1 MRALDAARIE
11 LSGDLDAA
19 AALIPF
25 ARTLLGKVR
34 ELGMPVR
41 HYTSP
46 AGARFVV
53 RDDITPPLIQITVP
67 QPNPQGSR
75 EQTTLRY
82 QFLST
87 GPTLSRA
94 GDGCPLGY
102 AVRVALRE
110 TRTGVRASASPSSA
124 SAEVGDAWPT
134 PAASGIFATQPLR
147 LTDRTFATPD
157 AFWPDARKERGKRGY
172 RVLYGPRMDGY
183 APICMQAKNSATR
196 ARINRAAQPYAER
209 DGAALIWYGGQKA
222 AAQTIEFPGVDVVHG
237 FALQHATHPTY
248 GERDV
253 FLAVDSHGVLWAR
266 AIGGEPQSMA
276 IPLPGWVFTGNQADD
291 LSQRPGWKWRFS
303 SDGKK
308 CCAVVFER
316 KAAVVDSFGVT
327 FAGGCTFGYA
337 ADSLTNG
344 TAPVQLDAGGLV
356 EFAIEVK
363 LSGRGANDIS
373 LSVTLTRDRRTE
385 DLGVGI
391 LAADYAWTD
400 DALVT
405 AAVDLYITDTYDPNN
420 NREFS
425 ILSIARDGESPVLQ
439 VRVFDNLQRFSGG
452 RATDWTFTGIAG
464 MDLRALSACFVV
476 KRWRQDIDPANFSH
490 ARHWL
495 DASVLAYVG
504 GELVERVDAGT
515 AAFDAFTDLSVPSGW
530 HRIMLGES
538 MSMNR
543 AARTTLT
550 AGSGPQTM
558 VDGGLWRLGPIAS
571 AYNDNDPVRCML
583 VHPDGHY
590 AVCTAQTLTYQGAA
604 YVTGSNSFNE
614 SPISY
619 SQTAFGSLSLDV
631 IAVQAAEQRYRL
643 RHLDLL
649 NGAFGKEWTYS
660 EFGPSVTPY
669 GSTGFTVQNG
679 AGTATFSGFY
689 LFGLG
694 EFDDTTRLAAS
705 TSSVVVTYGRG
716 MLTDSEILAAQSAFT
731 WRTVTTETSG

>member
-124 SAEVGDAWPT
+124 SAEAGEAWPT
-134 PAASGIFATQPLR
+134 PAASDIFATQPLR

-183 APICMQAKNSATR
+183 APICMQSKNSATR

-209 DGAALIWYGGQKA
+209 DGAVLLWLSGQKA
-222 AAQTIEFPGVDVVHG
+222 AAQVIEFPDVDAAHG

-253 FLAVDSHGVLWAR
+253 FMAVDSRGVLWAR
-266 AIGGEPQSMA
+266 AIGGDPQSIA
-276 IPLPGWVFTGNQADD
+276 IPLPAWVFTGSPDDD

-303 SDGKK
+303 STGRK

-316 KAAVVDSFGVT
+316 HPAVVDPFGT
-327 FAGGCTFGYA
+327 TISGTCTFGYA
-337 ADSLTNG
+337 ADSLSSG
-344 TAPVQLDAGGLV
+344 TAPIRLDAGGLV
-356 EFAIEVK
+356 ELEISVS
-363 LSGRGANDIS
+363 LTGHGVDDIS
-373 LSVTLTRDRRTE
+373 LGATLTRARRTE
-385 DLGVGI
+385 DFGAGI
-391 LAADYAWTD
+391 FAADYAWTD

-405 AAVDLYITDTYDPNN
+405 ATVAMYVKDVYDSGNDRTY
-420 NREFS
+420 S
-425 ILSIARDGESPVLQ
+425 ILSIARDGEAPVLQ
-439 VRVFDNLQRFSGG
+439 VRLFDQWQRLSGG
-452 RATDWTFTGIAG
+452 RLTDWTFTGIAG

-476 KRWRQDIDPANFSH
+476 KRWRQDVDPAAFTH

-504 GELVERVDAGT
+504 GALVERVDSGT
-515 AAFDAFTDLSVPSGW
+515 AAFDAFTDLSVPAGM
-530 HRIMLGES
+530 HMMVPGEP
-538 MSMNR
+538 MSMTR
-543 AARTTLT
+543 AARTGIT
-550 AGSGPQTM
+550 AGNGIVTT
-558 VDGGLWRLGPIAS
+558 VDGGLWRLGVIAS
-571 AYNDNDPVRCML
+571 AYNDNDPVRSML

-590 AVCTAQTLTYQGAA
+590 AVCTAPVLTYQGAPF
-604 YVTGSNSFNE
+604 VTHYSTSD
-614 SPISY
+614 SPIAY
-619 SQTAFGSLSLDV
+619 TQTAFGSLMLDV
-631 IAVQAAEQRYRL
+631 LAVWSDGQMFKL

-660 EFGPSVTPY
+660 EFGPSVVPFE
-669 GSTGFTVQNG
+669 STGFTVQF
-679 AGTATFSGFY
+679 GTASATFSAYY
-689 LFGLG
+689 LFGIG
-694 EFDDTTRLAAS
+694 EFDDTTRIAS
-705 TSSVVVTYGRG
+705 VNPSLVYSLGRG
-716 MLTDSEILAAQSAFT
+716 LMADSEILASQSAFT
-731 WRTVTTETSG
+731 WRTVQSPI

>member
-53 RDDITPPLIQITVP
+53 RDDITPPLIQIDVP
-67 QPNPQGSR
+67 QPNPQGGR
-75 EQTTLRY
+75 EQTGLRY

-124 SAEVGDAWPT
+124 SAEAGEAWPT
-134 PAASGIFATQPLR
+134 PAASDIFATQPLR

-183 APICMQAKNSATR
+183 APICMQSKNSATR

-209 DGAALIWYGGQKA
+209 DGAALLWLAGQKA
-222 AAQTIEFPGVDVVHG
+222 AAQVIEFPDVDVVHG

-253 FLAVDSHGVLWAR
+253 FMAVDSRGVLWAR
-266 AIGGEPQSMA
+266 AIGGAAQSLPL
-276 IPLPGWVFTGNQADD
+276 PLPGWVFTGNPADD

-316 KAAVVDSFGVT
+316 HAPVLDPFGT
-327 FAGGCTFGYA
+327 TIEGGCTFGYA
-337 ADSLTNG
+337 ADSLSSG

-356 EFAIEVK
+356 EIAIDVR
-363 LSGRGANDIS
+363 LTGRGADDVG
-373 LSVTLTRDRRTE
+373 LSATLSRARRTE
-385 DLGVGI
+385 DFGAGI
-391 LAADYAWTD
+391 FGADYAWTD

-405 AAVDLYITDTYDPNN
+405 ATVDLYVPDDFDPNDV
-420 NREFS
+420 REFS
-425 ILSIARDGESPVLQ
+425 IMSIAREGEALTLQ
-439 VRVFDNLQRFSGG
+439 VRVFDNWQRFSGG
-452 RATDWTFTGIAG
+452 RRTDWLFTGIAG

-476 KRWRQDIDPANFSH
+476 KRWQQDVDPGNFSH

-495 DASVLAYVG
+495 DASVLAWVDG
-504 GELVERVDAGT
+504 ALVERVDAGT
-515 AAFDAFTDLSVPSGW
+515 AAFEAFTDLTVPAGW
-530 HRIMLGES
+530 HAVALGEE
-538 MSMNR
+538 MFANR
-543 AARTTLT
+543 AMRTGITS
-550 AGSGPQTM
+550 GSGVQTL
-558 VDGGLWRLGPIAS
+558 VDGGLWRLGVIAS
-571 AYNDNDPVRCML
+571 AYNDGDPVRSML

-590 AVCTAQTLTYQGAA
+590 AVCTAPVLTYQGAPF
-604 YVTGSNSFNE
+604 VTRYSASD

-619 SQTAFGSLSLDV
+619 TQAAFGSLMLDV
-631 IAVQAAEQRYRL
+631 LAVWSDGQRFKL

-649 NGAFGKEWTYS
+649 NGSFGKEWTYA
-660 EFGPSVTPY
+660 EFGPSVVPF
-669 GSTGFTVQNG
+669 GSTGFTVQFG
-679 AGTATFSGFY
+679 SAAATFSAYY

-694 EFDDTTRLAAS
+694 EFDDTTRIAS
-705 TSSVVVTYGRG
+705 VNPDLVYSLGRG
-716 MLTDSEILAAQSAFT
+716 LMADSEILASQSAFT
-731 WRTVTTETSG
+731 WRTAQSPI